1 MKTNNQISSA
11 QLLFI
16 IFQTQVGVGVLS
28 LSANLYSE
36 AGKDG
41 WITLL
46 LAGIGFEIIIFIIYF
61 LSKRFSSSTI
71 YEYASKVV
79 GRPIGL
85 LISIGYIAFACV
97 TAILVMEL
105 FDTAI
110 QKWVLFRTPSWAILM
125 LLAITGT
132 YLALGKLKVI
142 GRFDQ
147 FVSFLTIP
155 LVIMVAYTLKEAD
168 LRYILPIGQQ
178 GLGPILKS
186 IPQGFFSMIGFEM
199 ALFVFPFLQ
208 NKGKAALISLTLSNI
223 AATTFY
229 SFLTFST
236 YVMLSPKQLKILPE
250 PIIYV
255 LKGTSFHLVDRVD
268 LLFLSIWTVAV
279 LTSFVSYLYIA
290 AIGVKHLTKRRNKKW
305 PVIITSLA
313 IFMLSILPHDS
324 YTIETLS
331 SYHAKASYIFVFGIP
346 TVLLI
351 VSILLKK
358 KEEAT

>member
-11 QLLFI
+11 QFLFI

-46 LAGIGFEIIIFIIYF
+46 VAGVGFEIAIFIIYF
-61 LSKRFSSSTI
+61 LSKRFSTSTI

-105 FDTAI
+105 FDTTI
-110 QKWVLFRTPSWAILM
+110 KNWILLRTPSWAILM

-147 FVSFLTIP
+147 FVSFLIFP
-155 LVIMVAYTLKEAD
+155 LVFMVAYTLKEAD

-178 GLGPILKS
+178 GLGPIIKT

-199 ALFVFPFLQ
+199 ALFVFPYLQ
-208 NKGKAALISLTLSNI
+208 NKGKKALISLTLSNI

-236 YVMLSPKQLKILPE
+236 FVVLSPKQLEMLPD
-250 PIIYV
+250 PIVYV
-255 LKGTSFHLVDRVD
+255 LKGTPFQLVDRVD

-290 AIGVKHLTKRRNKKW
+290 AIGVKHLTKRKNKKW
-305 PVIITSLA
+305 PVIFTSLV
-313 IFMLSILPHDS
+313 IFLLAVLPHDT
-324 YTIETLS
+324 YTIEILS
-331 SYHAKASYIFVFGIP
+331 GYQAKASYFFVLGIP
-346 TVLLI
+346 LVLLI
-351 VSILLKK
+351 VSVIFKK